1 MRQVPRIVALGTAN
15 PEAQFTQ
22 EEVLALSPY
31 TDEQRRGF
39 FRRSGIERRYLYLDR
54 ARFRPTETTDELNA
68 RFRKGSMEIGCLAIQ
83 RAMDG
88 AGWQAEDID
97 FLVTT
102 TCTGRLCPNL
112 DAYFVREFRMREGV
126 QRVHVGDMGCA
137 SALIALQ
144 QAYNHLAAFPDHR
157 ALVVSVEI
165 CSTTYYLDDSLET
178 AVANAIFADGAAAAL
193 LATAGPGIE
202 MLDHMSLVR
211 PEHLELMG
219 FTYPNGRPR
228 ILLSKEIR
236 GLASS
241 MIKALAEATLGRHH
255 LKQED
260 IRFWVLHSAGRGVL
274 ERAQRAMKLRNEDL
288 AFSRKV
294 LRDYGNMSSA
304 TALFVLNEVVR
315 SGQASPGDLGV
326 MISLGPGFC
335 AEGALL
341 RW

>member
-1 MRQVPRIVALGTAN
+1 MARPRIATVATAA
-15 PEAQFTQ
+15 PETTFTQ
-22 EEVLALSPY
+22 EELLALSPY
-31 TDEQRRGF
+31 ADHRRRGF
-39 FRRSGIERRYLYLDR
+39 FLRSGIRRRHLYVEKGS
-54 ARFRPTETTDELNA
+54 FRPTETIDELSA
-68 RFRKGSMEIGCLAIQ
+68 RFHKGSLDLGCQAIQ
-83 RAMDG
+83 RALDG
-88 AGWQAEDID
+88 EGWQARDID

-112 DAYFVREFRMREGV
+112 DAHFVRAFRMNETV
-126 QRVHVGDMGCA
+126 QRVHVGDMGSP

-157 ALVVSVEI
+157 VLVVSVEI
-165 CSTTYYLDDSLET
+165 CSATYYLDDAPET

-193 LATAGPGIE
+193 LTTTGPGLE
-202 MLDHMSLVR
+202 MLGHLSLVR

-236 GLASS
+236 GLAST
-241 MIKALAEATLGRHH
+241 MIKALTEAMLARYH
-255 LKQED
+255 LQQKD

-294 LRDYGNMSSA
+294 LRDFGNMSSA
-304 TALFVLNEVVR
+304 TVLFVLDEVIR
-315 SGQASPGDLGV
+315 SGRAAPGDLGA
-326 MISLGPGFC
+326 MIALGPGFC